1 MLENQKLRDEIV
13 EMQDQSKESKK
24 QLEGRDEKIRHLEQ
38 VMKEADK
45 NLAEVREESLGKDS
59 EIDKYAKQAK
69 RLADLNEELRALFE
83 EERSAMTDEQER
95 LEDEVEQVH
104 H

>member
-1 MLENQKLRDEIV
+1 
-13 EMQDQSKESKK
+13 MQDQSKESKK

-59 EIDKYAKQAK
+59 EIDKYAK
-69 RLADLNEELRALFE
+69 
-83 EERSAMTDEQER
+83 
-95 LEDEVEQVH
+95 
-104 H
+104 